1 MRILVTGASGL
12 IGTQLCKHLL
22 SKGHS
27 LHILTTRTPW
37 QVGNEQTQIFRWA
50 PQNND
55 IDDRALVGVE
65 AIINLAGAKINQ
77 RWTTKSK
84 AAILKSRTEST
95 RLLFDIIQK
104 TQYKV
109 HIINASAIGIYR
121 SNFNK
126 QYTERDKVFSD
137 SFDGVVVRQ
146 WEEEAKQF
154 EKLSCQTTILR
165 IGLVLSKA
173 GGVFIPLSRPTRW
186 GLGTWFGNGQQW
198 QSWIHIDD
206 LVGVIDYCLQH
217 KLVGFVNATAPNPVR
232 QQDLI
237 RTIAKVAGAP
247 QFLPGLPKVASSF
260 FLGEMHKL
268 LFDSIYAKPQQLLKS
283 SYQYKYSDITSC
295 VKDLIQEKK

>member
-1 MRILVTGASGL
+1 MKILVTGASGL

-22 SKGHS
+22 SKGHT

-37 QVGNEQTQIFRWA
+37 QVENEQTQIFRWA
-50 PQNND
+50 PKNND
-55 IDDRALVGVE
+55 IDDKALEGVE
-65 AIINLAGAKINQ
+65 AVINLAGAKINQ

-95 RLLFDIIQK
+95 RLLFEIIQK
-104 TQYKV
+104 TQNKV

-121 SNFNK
+121 SNLNK
-126 QYTERDKVFSD
+126 QYTETDKVFSD
-137 SFDGVVVRQ
+137 AFDGVVVRQ

-154 EKLSCQTTILR
+154 EKLSCLTTILR
-165 IGLVLSKA
+165 IGLVLSNV
-173 GGVFIPLSRPTRW
+173 GGVFIPLSTPTRW

-217 KLVGFVNATAPNPVR
+217 QLVGCVNATAPNPVR
-232 QQDLI
+232 QRNLV
-237 RTIAKVAGAP
+237 RVIAKVAGAP
-247 QFLPGLPKVASSF
+247 QFLPGLPKVVLSF

-268 LFDSIYAKPQQLLKS
+268 LFDSIYAKPQKLLKS

-295 VKDLIQEKK
+295 VTDLIH

>member
-27 LHILTTRTPW
+27 LHILTTRSPW
-37 QVGNEQTQIFRWA
+37 QVENEKTQIFKWD

-65 AIINLAGAKINQ
+65 AVINLAGAKINQ
-77 RWTTKSK
+77 RWTTKNK

-104 TQYKV
+104 TQHKV
-109 HIINASAIGIYR
+109 HVINASAIGIYR

-173 GGVFIPLSRPTRW
+173 GGVFIPLSTPTRW

-283 SYQYKYSDITSC
+283 SYHYKYSDINSC